1 MALNAN
7 ALTTLTFCKDYL
19 DIENL
24 NTSEDARIEF
34 FINQASDAIER
45 YCNRKFVSQTFTEI
59 YDGRNYDRLLVN
71 QYPISSITSIYV
83 DPSWVFDSTSLIA
96 ATEYQIANESEIRYK
111 SIFPRGIGNIKI
123 TYVAGYAAIPSA
135 LEGAC
140 LQLVDYLYQQ
150 RSDRRAGISQKSKNQ
165 ENVSFIIDMP
175 PVIKT
180 LLEPFVRCDFAQ
192 NIAGIN
198 Q

>member
-19 DIENL
+19 DIAAL
-24 NTSEDARIEF
+24 DTAEDARITF
-34 FINQASDAIER
+34 MINQASDAIER
-45 YCNRKFVSQTFTEI
+45 YCNRKLVAQSITEFH
-59 YDGRNYDRLLVN
+59 DGRNYDRLLLKEYPVN
-71 QYPISSITSIYV
+71 SITSVYV
-83 DPSWVFDSTSLIA
+83 DQSWTFDATSLIA
-96 ATEYQIANESEIRYK
+96 ATEYQIDNESEIIYK
-111 SIFPRGIGNIKI
+111 SIFPRGARNIKVV
-123 TYVAGYAAIPSA
+123 YNAGYATIPSA

-150 RSDRRAGISQKSKNQ
+150 RSDRRVGVSQKAKNG
-165 ENVSFIIDMP
+165 ETISFISDMP
-175 PVIKT
+175 PIIKT
-180 LLEPFVRCDFAQ
+180 ILEPFVRCDFAQ